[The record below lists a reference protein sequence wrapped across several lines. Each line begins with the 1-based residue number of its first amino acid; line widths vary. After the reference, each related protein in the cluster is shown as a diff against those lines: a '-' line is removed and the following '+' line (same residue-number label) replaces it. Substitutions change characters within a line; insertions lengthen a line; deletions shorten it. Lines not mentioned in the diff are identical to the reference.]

1 MMLSAVLFSQ
11 LLVST
16 HQSDSPWILTSSS
29 LPSET
34 KYFATLGNGQL
45 AMTPFLQHDSSP
57 SINVNCLYNGDS
69 WTSHRARLPNMA
81 NYQPILPD
89 ADYQQEFSLDM
100 RRGEFR
106 ASYRSDDWSVDHKV
120 FILRNIELDGVIVN
134 HFTAE
139 AFSDNFLLDIIL
151 VPGPD
156 SDDITMM
163 DTPDELQVNDN
174 NLGIDTLLYTCQ
186 ETLETEFNKY
196 QDGPSPVCYGWMIPS
211 SLNSSAN
218 DVSATS
224 QLYITVVDSSLEKL
238 ITQVNLLIEMNPTVD
253 DLFNLHYDAW
263 NELWSRGTLEVTGD
277 PELERVVL
285 ASQYYILS
293 SLPSAETSREFCGLS
308 PGSLAYGDEA
318 MDYQVVMDDIMYDP
332 IFKTMSSMK
341 GHSSAVTNHFFYKP
355 SYHKPSLHN
364 FFNS

>member
-163 DTPDELQVNDN
+163 DTPD
-174 NLGIDTLLYTCQ
+174 
-186 ETLETEFNKY
+186 
-196 QDGPSPVCYGWMIPS
+196 
-211 SLNSSAN
+211 
-218 DVSATS
+218 
-224 QLYITVVDSSLEKL
+224 
-238 ITQVNLLIEMNPTVD
+238 
-253 DLFNLHYDAW
+253 
-263 NELWSRGTLEVTGD
+263 
-277 PELERVVL
+277 
-285 ASQYYILS
+285 
-293 SLPSAETSREFCGLS
+293 
-308 PGSLAYGDEA
+308 
-318 MDYQVVMDDIMYDP
+318 
-332 IFKTMSSMK
+332 
-341 GHSSAVTNHFFYKP
+341 
-355 SYHKPSLHN
+355 
-364 FFNS
+364 